1 MSGES
6 GPGETPDPWSRPQ
19 DGEPDPTSVIPE
31 ADPAAPEPRA
41 AEPPAPEARAPEPD
55 APGSQPAGSGQA
67 AFAPIEPFAAPEPF
81 PASSYDRPANPPPG
95 ETASL
100 AGFDPPGTGPYPAGP
115 YPAAPYP
122 AAAQPPYP
130 APSPYPAASPYPPPG
145 QPPYPPAA
153 DPPYP
158 AQYPYPPQYP
168 PSGQQYPSA
177 PPYPGVPAYHPSSA
191 AAAAVYHLDAYGMPV
206 PTQTEPL
213 AIAALV
219 TGATSLTLTLLACCC
234 APLLIVTGLGG
245 IGGIIL
251 GVLGKRN
258 TTAKGTA
265 GSGMAIAGIVT
276 GASALVLALVG
287 AILVAALGL
296 SAGFGSFPGTTS

>member
-1 MSGES
+1 M
-6 GPGETPDPWSRPQ
+6 
-19 DGEPDPTSVIPE
+19 
-31 ADPAAPEPRA
+31 
-41 AEPPAPEARAPEPD
+41 
-55 APGSQPAGSGQA
+55 
-67 AFAPIEPFAAPEPF
+67 
-81 PASSYDRPANPPPG
+81 
-95 ETASL
+95 
-100 AGFDPPGTGPYPAGP
+100 
-115 YPAAPYP
+115 
-122 AAAQPPYP
+122 
-130 APSPYPAASPYPPPG
+130 
-145 QPPYPPAA
+145 
-153 DPPYP
+153 
-158 AQYPYPPQYP
+158 
-168 PSGQQYPSA
+168 
-177 PPYPGVPAYHPSSA
+177 PAYHPSSA